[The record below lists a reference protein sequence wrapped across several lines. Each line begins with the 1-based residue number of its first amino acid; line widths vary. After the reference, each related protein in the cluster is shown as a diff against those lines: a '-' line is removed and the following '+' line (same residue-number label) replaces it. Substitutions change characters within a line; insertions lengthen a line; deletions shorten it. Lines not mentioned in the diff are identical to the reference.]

1 MYSTRATDALSQTG
15 PRPWFYIGSVEALER
30 NLEAAQTE
38 LQIAPANHV
47 DVIYKQ
53 SGSEYVQK

>member
-1 MYSTRATDALSQTG
+1 MQTG
-15 PRPWFYIGSVEALER
+15 PKPWFYIGSVEALER

-38 LQIAPANHV
+38 MQIPAANHV

-53 SGSEYVQK
+53 TGNEYVDVAI